1 MDFLDDPEEMSPE
14 QRLAEV
20 AAILAAGYLRMRESR
35 VPPAPDAS
43 EAPASTEKP
52 LDSRRA
58 RRPCGDEGL
67 TRRDA
72 APAEVQG

>member
-1 MDFLDDPEEMSPE
+1 MDFLDEPGEMSAE
-14 QRLAEV
+14 ERLAEV
-20 AAILAAGYLRMRESR
+20 AAILASGYLRMRESR
-35 VPPAPDAS
+35 VPPAPGPS
-43 EAPASTEKP
+43 ETPALTEKP